1 MQQRV
6 KRPKRPFSTKYL
18 AKISILKQEG
28 IIEKNSYHWPLRLWI
43 GRRLKHQRK
52 TECGDDHEKTVLLM
66 ETHEILTG
74 LKFQDIYAVSY

>member
-28 IIEKNSYHWPLRLWI
+28 IIEKKFLWLLRLWI

-74 LKFQDIYAVSY
+74 LKFQDI